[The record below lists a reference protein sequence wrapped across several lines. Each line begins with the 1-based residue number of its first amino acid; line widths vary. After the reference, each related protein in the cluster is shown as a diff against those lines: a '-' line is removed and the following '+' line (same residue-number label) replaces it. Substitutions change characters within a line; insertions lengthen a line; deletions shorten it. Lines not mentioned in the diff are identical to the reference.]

1 MLFLLKSLITLLA
14 LLAACVVL
22 PQLPLGLLRIVLRC
36 VGWVIRKRTQSR
48 REAILNRVRADEEEL
63 RSKRP
68 KTVPSSA
75 TQAEDEDWEQVDPSS
90 SSSSS
95 GVGSGT
101 AGKQNS
107 QPSENEDWS
116 GIIGFFHPFC
126 NAGGGGERVL
136 WEAVRATQKRWPK
149 AVCAIYTGDYE
160 VTKATML
167 ERVQTRFNIQ
177 LHAPTVELLY
187 LTSRK
192 YVQSS
197 MYPYMTLLGQS
208 LGSLIVGYDAFTLL
222 VPDIFID
229 TMGYAFAI
237 AFCKLLFP
245 GVPTAAYVHYPTI
258 STDML
263 QSLDDQTGL
272 QGVNA
277 GAGKGLKGTLKRK
290 YWLAFARLY
299 GWVGSHVDVVMCN
312 SSWTAAHI
320 RALWGPSRASLPALT
335 STSKDTPGS
344 PDHPTVI
351 FPPTAVSELESKIV
365 VSEATER
372 DLRTPT
378 ILYIAQFRPE
388 KNHPLVLRSFA
399 RFLKTRHHHHHH
411 HHHISSSPADND
423 PEHELHNNANNVAP
437 QDPKL
442 VLIGSVRHASP
453 DETHIYNLRL
463 LAHELRIRDQ
473 TTFLCDASWPT
484 ILQHLST
491 SSVGVNA
498 MWNEHFGICVVEYQA
513 AGLICVVH
521 DSGGPREDIVV
532 DLGDGATGF
541 HAQTEEEFAA
551 AFEAALALSAE
562 EKMAMRLRARKS
574 ALRFTEEEFAVKWV
588 GEIGKLVRMTA

>member
-263 QSLDDQTGL
+263 QRQR
-272 QGVNA
+272 

-320 RALWGPSRASLPALT
+320 RALWGPSRASLPAPT

-378 ILYIAQFRPE
+378 ILYIA
-388 KNHPLVLRSFA
+388 H
-399 RFLKTRHHHHHH
+399 
-411 HHHISSSPADND
+411 
-423 PEHELHNNANNVAP
+423 
-437 QDPKL
+437 
-442 VLIGSVRHASP
+442 P

-588 GEIGKLVRMTA
+588 GEIGKLVRMTG